1 MGTGLVRIG
10 IQSGDLEIIGRIK
23 SLRSEV
29 ESMGGT
35 LIIERAPSFIR
46 LEADAWGE
54 PGPQIRVMRS
64 IKQRYD
70 PDSLLSPGRFV
81 SGI

>member
-1 MGTGLVRIG
+1 MGVGLVRIG
-10 IQSGDLEIIGRIK
+10 IESNNLELIGRIK

-46 LEADAWGE
+46 LEADAWGK
-54 PGPQIRVMRS
+54 PGPEISIMRS

-70 PDSLLSPGRFV
+70 PDSLLSPGRFIA
-81 SGI
+81 GI